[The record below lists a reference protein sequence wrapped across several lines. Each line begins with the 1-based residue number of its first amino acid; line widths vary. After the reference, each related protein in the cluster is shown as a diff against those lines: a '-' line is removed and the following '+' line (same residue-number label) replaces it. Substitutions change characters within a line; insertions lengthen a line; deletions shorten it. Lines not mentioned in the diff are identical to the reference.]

1 MRFNHRSPFHWL
13 VVAVVAIVALFT
25 FSPARGHDPGAPWGV
40 HAPGAG
46 ASVALAAQAGEWDYS
61 RPCKIQT

>member
-25 FSPARGHDPGAPWGV
+25 FGQARGQGPGVPWSV
-40 HAPGAG
+40 HAPGSG
-46 ASVALAAQAGEWDYS
+46 TSSPVAAHATE
-61 RPCKIQT
+61 